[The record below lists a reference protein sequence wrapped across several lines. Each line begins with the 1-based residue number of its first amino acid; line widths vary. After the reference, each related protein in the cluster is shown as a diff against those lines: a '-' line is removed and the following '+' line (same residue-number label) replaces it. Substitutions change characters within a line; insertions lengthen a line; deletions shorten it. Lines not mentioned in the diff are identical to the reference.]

1 MFVLTVRRKKEQLLL
16 GAIGPQKTVLS
27 DGRTKLNVEVTLRLK
42 IGCDR
47 KQKEWN
53 DDMRKGGRVLYTIY
67 ICYDSKFDLPL
78 FVNVSSFRD

>member
-67 ICYDSKFDLPL
+67 ATTLKFALPL